1 MGKIVEI
8 NFKPNNWQCQKLGLQ
23 WFYGLS
29 LRSESMDCVYGLSV
43 WIECTDWV
51 YGSSPSIE
59 SADWIYGFSQWGRG
73 GGSEDTR
80 KIILRGLKR

>member
-1 MGKIVEI
+1 MDLVIGEEGQKI
-8 NFKPNNWQCQKLGLQ
+8 GLQ

-73 GGSEDTR
+73 GGSEYTR
-80 KIILRGLKR
+80 KNILRGL

>member
-1 MGKIVEI
+1 
-8 NFKPNNWQCQKLGLQ
+8 
-23 WFYGLS
+23 
-29 LRSESMDCVYGLSV
+29 MDCVYGLSV

-59 SADWIYGFSQWGRG
+59 SMDWIYGFSQWGRG

-80 KIILRGLKR
+80 KIILSGL